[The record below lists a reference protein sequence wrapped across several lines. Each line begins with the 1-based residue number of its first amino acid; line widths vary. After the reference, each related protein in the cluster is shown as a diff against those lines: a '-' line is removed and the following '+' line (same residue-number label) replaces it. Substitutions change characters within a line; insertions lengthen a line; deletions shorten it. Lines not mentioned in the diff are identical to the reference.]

1 MVPRRKAARQ
11 IPNCVAAMYDQLV
24 HKITVLNL
32 CHGVS
37 IFVVPS
43 IKSILLFLCC
53 RDKEREKA
61 YALWDE
67 LSRLKGAGNAYEFE
81 AAKLVADTA
90 WYVVDYHGLTRSQLQ
105 TVDKALAKAAADL
118 RTALIRHD
126 DDFNDFKNESS
137 AVNWPEEYMT
147 NIARLLRGI
156 AVSNDRLLAAD
167 KSHRFD
173 KIDWPPPPR
182 EEALFWVLCHNVPT
196 MVQMLDV
203 LERRA
208 KELSSSR
215 FDAKKR
221 RQSAGDA
228 SDTRFIR
235 RLISGLINRNPASPA
250 DQIARIVSP
259 IVDRVVGGTTFARCK
274 KAAERMKREL
284 EVDGTISPF

>member
-1 MVPRRKAARQ
+1 MVPRRKAKAARK

-24 HKITVLNL
+24 QEIPVLNL

-67 LSRLKGAGNAYEFE
+67 LSRLKGAGNAYEVE

-105 TVDKALAKAAADL
+105 TADKALAKAAADL
-118 RTALIRHD
+118 RDALVLHD

-137 AVNWPEEYMT
+137 AANWPEEYMSD
-147 NIARLLRGI
+147 IARMLKG
-156 AVSNDRLLAAD
+156 VPCSDDRFTVPYF
-167 KSHRFD
+167 SHPFD
-173 KIDWPPPPR
+173 KIDWPNCPFPSR
-182 EEALFWVLCHNVPT
+182 DERLFWLLCHGVPT
-196 MVQMLDV
+196 MVQMLEV

-208 KELSSSR
+208 KELSS
-215 FDAKKR
+215 F
-221 RQSAGDA
+221 
-228 SDTRFIR
+228 
-235 RLISGLINRNPASPA
+235 
-250 DQIARIVSP
+250 
-259 IVDRVVGGTTFARCK
+259 GTTYATARK
-274 KAAERMKREL
+274 
-284 EVDGTISPF
+284 S